1 VRFLEG
7 TQTAAAFLG
16 DLRQGAAQF
25 NPFNLLLFDGREL
38 LGYESHHDR
47 PRAFQPG
54 IHAFSN
60 GDFDAPWP
68 KVAALT
74 AGLAAAQDDDG
85 ALLAL
90 LGNTEVFADDRLPS
104 TGISMELERAL
115 SPAFIRTPT
124 YGTRASTIVRLG
136 REAVSILE
144 RRFTWEG
151 PEGQAEFRFQ
161 RH

>member
-68 KVAALT
+68 KAEALKAGFAAV
-74 AGLAAAQDDDG
+74 QDGDA

-90 LGNTEVFADDRLPS
+90 LGDARPFPDERLPS

-124 YGTRASTIVRLG
+124 YGTRASTILRLG
-136 REAVSILE
+136 RESVSLLE
-144 RRFTWEG
+144 QRFTWEG
-151 PEGQAEFRFQ
+151 LEGRSEFQFHRN
-161 RH
+161 